1 VEFGAELIDRLDA
14 AGCDS
19 RTIFRTGVLQYDCIL
34 TRLRWQQAIRYPS
47 FNLVRTFT
55 AADCSS
61 GDFQPDLIFSRFKEI
76 Q

>member
-1 VEFGAELIDRLDA
+1 MEFGAELIDRLDA

-47 FNLVRTFT
+47 TSFGLSQQRIAV
-55 AADCSS
+55 AV
-61 GDFQPDLIFSRFKEI
+61 IFSLI
-76 Q
+76 